1 MLAET
6 VKSCRG
12 RLFPDVYVHLN
23 VLDLSPS
30 NTFSLRIVNK
40 NISRIFSG
48 EIALLILSPVS
59 VSVSRT
65 NEQLKPGSSRQW
77 FSAVSAGIDH
87 PLKQAQTHLQD
98 Y

>member
-40 NISRIFSG
+40 NISRIFLG
-48 EIALLILSPVS
+48 ELRLVLVIPVS
-59 VSVSRT
+59 LQALIT
-65 NEQLKPGSSRQW
+65 L
-77 FSAVSAGIDH
+77 AGNVFLWLAGLI
-87 PLKQAQTHLQD
+87 PPA
-98 Y
+98 